1 MGQQSSRI
9 IWGKSK
15 NPGGNDP
22 GPVGLYQE
30 NSYIYCSGNYA
41 IHSTGQGRVAED
53 YHLYLCTA
61 TETGG
66 TWNSEDWKLI
76 NGVKNYYLI
85 AHKSFKKGAKVIK
98 EDHNGDFETL
108 KLYSC
113 IVEKTTPNRW
123 IDDEWEVVYQEV
135 GIAWIPRDHK
145 DVYYDDGRNRNKWHK
160 LMWFVPD
167 YYEDQKLDEEIGEF
181 SELQTY
187 HYGERAIHRTLIGEV
202 YCYTYDSNIPR
213 RSEWA
218 AGWWSK
224 DEGVEMY
231 ETYKT
236 YYKGDEVIKKNIE
249 AGYQVIQEYQDE
261 MYFEQGKFT
270 LNIIDKE
277 YDVTALAGFHDI
289 VYLERIFGG
298 ESIYGLYKSNK
309 TTSGVFN
316 QPDWDLQ
323 TSQVI
328 QTRGRDHNMVPIHTD
343 EDTGIICR
351 YCGRFITG
359 YKQKDIKE
367 YQYGAGYEEGELVIW
382 TFDDDIFGLLE
393 CQKEIPTVL
402 VPSEY
407 SSDWMPPNEEYWTP
421 IDQFVE
427 QANTLR
433 VFKATKAMDASI
445 NTHFIRENWAIVS
458 QKMEPDYDLYGVIW
472 EKYGKPG
479 GGGGIPF
486 GFPLVIQGRSYYD
499 PEGVNYANLDILY
512 PFMGNSC
519 LEIEKT
525 FEAHDWGNPCSGGV
539 SYLTNIVYAL
549 YSNESLVRKLMVY
562 SLTGFRELTFTDFTS
577 IQTMSFNNDG
587 IIYYDRLGYRTVNG
601 GIDNRIPYGKFYK
614 SYFGID
620 NIFGKI
626 LLVDIPQESNGNYC
640 WFRPYYS
647 GESGSGWND
656 PDDDYLYIEQRDDVP
671 LLVSITPIGK
681 LMNVPTANM
690 DLEDTSRYGQCWQD
704 IDLYERHLCYI
715 TDDGDI
721 VELEYFKDIHAGIST
736 WSNGKET
743 VTTDEY
749 YANIAMSYIYG
760 GKMLN
765 RTGFDPFPG
774 MYTTYGLHNVEGLN
788 PYSPWFDDDWN
799 LFPDIELVVDD
810 DYYFNIGQ
818 VFLLYKNTS
827 VTQQLLSHLQSFC
840 NRYGLDYH
848 TDDMGGG
855 NDMWASARANKY
867 YKFTDEGWYTSSSYP
882 TVQKRGYAYKD
893 RYGNV
898 YILVHKTMK
907 ISYYSYDYETNVVS
921 RLHIWSVISDN
932 ENKQFYTYFSKY
944 GGPYGSQNNDGEL
957 IIIGR
962 HDNYVLAGIRS
973 GSTMSRHLINLKTG
987 TMSEG
992 SFPRY
997 VELPYIGNASSF
1009 RIGNTTYTKARIYLG
1024 VDWSYYSSG
1033 DILPEDEG
1041 TYTAVVP
1048 FNTYWTPYIAN
1059 TGGVCHTG
1067 DLLTV
1072 ISVNSSAYMP
1082 SKMVVYIPQVMTNTM
1097 GIGGFIFLSGQNTNP
1112 SYGGPGEN
1120 GFINK

>member
-1 MGQQSSRI
+1 MGEQSSRI
-9 IWGKSK
+9 IWGKQK

-22 GPVGLYQE
+22 GPVGLYQPD
-30 NSYIYCSGNYA
+30 SYIYCNGNYA
-41 IHSTGQGRVAED
+41 IHSDGNGGVAED

-66 TWNSEDWKLI
+66 SWVPEDWKI
-76 NGVKNYYLI
+76 VNGVKNYYLQ
-85 AHKSFKKGAKVIK
+85 AHKSFKRGARVIK
-98 EDHNGDFETL
+98 EDHNGDWETL
-108 KLYSC
+108 KLYTC
-113 IVEKTTPNRW
+113 IVTKTTPNQW
-123 IDDEWEVVYQEV
+123 KSNEWAVVYQDV

-145 DVYYDDGRNRNKWHK
+145 DVYYDNGRNRNKWHK
-160 LMWFVPD
+160 MMYYVPPD
-167 YYEDQKLDEEIGEF
+167 YDDEKYDEEVVPFDEYT
-181 SELQTY
+181 TY
-187 HYGERAIHRTLIGEV
+187 HYGEMCLHERTGYNPGWGCYKYNSNVPRKMEEWNGAYWDEV
-202 YCYTYDSNIPR
+202 EDIS
-213 RSEWA
+213 S
-218 AGWWSK
+218 
-224 DEGVEMY
+224 Y
-231 ETYKT
+231 ETLVPYH
-236 YYKGDEVIKKNIE
+236 KGDRVIKRNSE
-249 AGYQVIQEYQDE
+249 SGYQEIVDYSTRIAYV
-261 MYFEQGKFT
+261 QGQYCIK
-270 LNIIDKE
+270 LIDKDH
-277 YDVTALAGFHDI
+277 DVTELAGFHDI
-289 VYLERIFGG
+289 TYLERIFGG
-298 ESIYGLYKSNK
+298 ESIYGLYKCN
-309 TTSGVFN
+309 TDTSGSFKYN
-316 QPDWDLQ
+316 DWVLQ
-323 TSQVI
+323 TTETVSM
-328 QTRGRDHNMVPIHTD
+328 RGHNYNGDHRDIKQYEYGKGYEIDELAIWTYTDSDDFGLVRCKKQLRDYTIPGETIAPARIRTNAPPNSEYWEVP
-343 EDTGIICR
+343 
-351 YCGRFITG
+351 YQFIEATMMERLFEAT
-359 YKQKDIKE
+359 KDIMAH
-367 YQYGAGYEEGELVIW
+367 Q
-382 TFDDDIFGLLE
+382 
-393 CQKEIPTVL
+393 
-402 VPSEY
+402 
-407 SSDWMPPNEEYWTP
+407 
-421 IDQFVE
+421 
-427 QANTLR
+427 
-433 VFKATKAMDASI
+433 
-445 NTHFIRENWAIVS
+445 NTHFIREMFKIVS

-525 FEAHDWGNPCSGGV
+525 FEAHDWGNPCSSGV
-539 SYLTNIVYAL
+539 SYLTNIVYTL
-549 YSNESLVRKLMVY
+549 YSNESLIIKLMVY
-562 SLTGFRELTFTDFTS
+562 SLTGFRELTFTGFTS
-577 IQTMSFNNDG
+577 IQTMSSNNDG
-587 IIYYDRLGYRTVNG
+587 IIYYDRLGYRIVNG
-601 GIDNRIPYGKFYK
+601 GIDNHIPYGKFYK

-626 LLVDIPQESNGNYC
+626 LLVDIPQENGGRYC
-640 WFRPYYS
+640 WFRPYYI
-647 GESGSGWND
+647 GESGWND

-681 LMNVPTANM
+681 LMNVPSANT
-690 DLEDTSRYGQCWQD
+690 DLEDTSRFGQCWQD

-721 VELEYFKDIHAGIST
+721 VDLEYFKDIHAGIST
-736 WSNGKET
+736 WSNGIET

-749 YANIAMSYIYG
+749 FANISMSYIYG
-760 GKMLN
+760 GKMLH

-774 MYTTYGLHNVEGLN
+774 MYTTFGLHNVGGLN
-788 PYSPWFDDDWN
+788 PYSPWFDEDWN
-799 LFPDIELVVDD
+799 LFPDIELVVDE

-818 VFLLYKNTS
+818 VFLLYKDAPE
-827 VTQQLLSHLQSFC
+827 TQQLLTHLQAFC

-867 YKFTDEGWYTSSSYP
+867 YKFTDEGWYTSFSDP
-882 TVQKRGYAYKD
+882 IVQKRGYAYKD

-898 YILVHKTMK
+898 YILVHKTMQ
-907 ISYYSYDYETNVVS
+907 ISYYSYDYESNVVS
-921 RLHIWSVISDN
+921 RLHIWSVISNN

-944 GGPYGSQNNDGEL
+944 GGSYGSQNNDGEL

-973 GSTMSRHLINLKTG
+973 GNTMSRRLINLKTG

-1041 TYTAVVP
+1041 TYKAIVP

-1072 ISVNSSAYMP
+1072 ISVNSSAYTP
-1082 SKMVVYIPQVMTNTM
+1082 SRMVVYIPQVMTNTM